1 MRMKKT
7 SLVLAAIIVGLLFTG
22 CRTATLYNVV
32 QAPVV
37 ATASSGI
44 SMEGVEKA
52 IVRAGGGLGW
62 RMQKV
67 EEGLIKGT
75 LNLRDHTAVVDIP
88 YTTKEYS
95 IKYTNSNNLKYNA
108 SENTIHKNYNGWI
121 QNLDNAI
128 RVRLSML

>member
-1 MRMKKT
+1 MKNI
-7 SLVLAAIIVGLLFTG
+7 SLILAVLVVGLLFTG
-22 CRTATLYNVV
+22 CRTAAVYNVS

-37 ATASSGI
+37 ATSSKII
-44 SMEGVEKA
+44 SMQDVEKA
-52 IVRAGGGLGW
+52 ITRAGGGLGW

-75 LNLRDHTAVVDIP
+75 LNLRDHMAVVEVP
-88 YTTKEYS
+88 YNTKEYS
-95 IKYTNSNNLKYNA
+95 INYANSNNLKYNA

-128 RVRLSML
+128 RVQLNML

>member
-1 MRMKKT
+1 MKKT
-7 SLVLAAIIVGLLFTG
+7 SLILAALVVGLLFTG
-22 CRTATLYNVV
+22 CRTASVYNVN

-37 ATASSGI
+37 AASAKSI
-44 SMEGVEKA
+44 SMENVEKA
-52 IVRAGGGLGW
+52 IIIAGSGLGW

-75 LNLRDHTAVVDIP
+75 LNLRDHMAVIEVP
-88 YTTKEYS
+88 YNTKEYS
-95 IKYTNSNNLKYNA
+95 INYANSNNLKYNA

-128 RVRLSML
+128 RVQLNML